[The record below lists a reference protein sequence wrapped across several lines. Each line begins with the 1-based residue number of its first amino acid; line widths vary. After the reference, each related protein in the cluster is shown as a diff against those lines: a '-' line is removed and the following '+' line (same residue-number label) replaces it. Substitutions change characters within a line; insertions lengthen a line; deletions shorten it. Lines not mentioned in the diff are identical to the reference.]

1 MHVWSLSTLYSAL
14 THVCLAVTVG
24 AVSVL
29 LLLVRTS
36 MEEPVKKKFSPM

>member
-1 MHVWSLSTLYSAL
+1 MLVSY
-14 THVCLAVTVG
+14 AVTVG

-36 MEEPVKKKFSPM
+36 MEETPAKKFSPM